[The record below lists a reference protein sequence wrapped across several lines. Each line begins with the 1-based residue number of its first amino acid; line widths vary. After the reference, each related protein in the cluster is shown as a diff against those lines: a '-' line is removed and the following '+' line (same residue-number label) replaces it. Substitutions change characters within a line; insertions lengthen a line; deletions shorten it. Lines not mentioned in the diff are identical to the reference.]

1 MRKTKH
7 NIKIPKRKYTAPV
20 LEVIFVEMENGIAA
34 GSASLNPGD
43 LGSPSTP
50 QAEDWQDNTPVN
62 KDYDI

>member
-43 LGSPSTP
+43 L
-50 QAEDWQDNTPVN
+50 
-62 KDYDI
+62 